1 MKKTYVA
8 PEVEIKRFNTE
19 DIMNNSAMAVAVDGN
34 GAATTTDAYTTS
46 IDYDTLFGA

>member
-8 PEVEIKRFNTE
+8 PDVEIKRFNTE
-19 DIMNNSAMAVAVDGN
+19 DIMNNSAMAVAVDG
-34 GAATTTDAYTTS
+34 AATTAAEYTTS